1 MPTRH
6 PQTDSKS
13 KKTSKSRRTSIHW
26 SAMGAGLLAAVIIYP
41 EQQPILISLS
51 ISSFL
56 MHYFDKTN
64 FGEVTEQV

>member
-1 MPTRH
+1 
-6 PQTDSKS
+6 
-13 KKTSKSRRTSIHW
+13 
-26 SAMGAGLLAAVIIYP
+26 MGAGLLAAVIIYP